1 MASQEFLASFGVEI
15 DEAGVTRLQTV
26 LAENRKLAEEVS
38 ASFDAASESIRTFAR
53 ELGMLPNGSGNG
65 AVTEGLSGLGGLSLG
80 LDLTQAKKDMDAF
93 IAQAKKPIPLTGNGA
108 GIVAAGRSAYN
119 QVKSLF
125 STPIFIQAN
134 VRTVSGGAGDGSG
147 GRQQASV
154 GGRFSKTTDVQ
165 VAEDGDPE
173 YIIPVKKEDRAV
185 PLLRQLLGELSP
197 AARESLTSG
206 AADLPSG
213 GISAGNAGIG
223 NITQDNRTVSAP
235 VNINVNASSA
245 NVAEVGQKLYDT
257 AERYLLRTLQG
268 AFSCDRR

>member
-1 MASQEFLASFGVEI
+1 MFSLASQEFLASFAVDI
-15 DEAGVTRLQTV
+15 DESGVTRLQTV
-26 LAENRKLAEEVS
+26 LSENRALAEEVS
-38 ASFDAASESIRTFAR
+38 AAFDAASASIKAFAE
-53 ELGMLPNGSGNG
+53 ELGLLDLSGSGI
-65 AVTEGLSGLGGLSLG
+65 TEEGLSGLGGLKLG
-80 LDLTQAKKDMDAF
+80 LDLSPAEKDLDAF

-125 STPIFIQAN
+125 STPISIRAN

-147 GRQQASV
+147 GRQQAST

-173 YIIPVKKEDRAV
+173 YIIPVKKEDRAI
-185 PLLRQLLGELSP
+185 PLLLQLLGELSP
-197 AARESLTSG
+197 AARESLTGG
-206 AADLPSG
+206 AADLSSG

-245 NVAEVGQKLYDT
+245 NAAEVGQKLYDT
-257 AERYLLRTLQG
+257 AERYLL
-268 AFSCDRR
+268 

>member
-1 MASQEFLASFGVEI
+1 MAA
-15 DEAGVTRLQTV
+15 A
-26 LAENRKLAEEVS
+26 
-38 ASFDAASESIRTFAR
+38 FDAASASIRAFAE
-53 ELGMLPNGSGNG
+53 ELGLLDLSGSGI
-65 AVTEGLSGLGGLSLG
+65 TEEGLSGLGGLSLG
-80 LDLTQAKKDMDAF
+80 LDLTQAKKDLDAF
-93 IAQAKKPIPLTGNGA
+93 IAQAKKPISLTGNGA

-125 STPIFIQAN
+125 STPISIQAN

-197 AARESLTSG
+197 AARESLTGDAGS
-206 AADLPSG
+206 LSG

-245 NVAEVGQKLYDT
+245 NAAEVGQKLYDT